1 MRKPF
6 SWSLIG
12 IGAIG
17 AIGLANPAFAQP
29 NAVCTG
35 TLAAGTY
42 NNVSVPAN
50 ATCTFAS
57 GVTVQGN
64 VTVAAGASLI
74 ADSVFPTIDGSVL
87 AANAAGVELLGA
99 TVEQNVVLTGTSG
112 LVLVESVGIGGHL
125 TVSYSTIGPVA
136 IVFNT
141 ITGNVLV
148 SSNTPTAS
156 FAGTPSPA
164 VGGNTISGNL
174 VCVGNTPA
182 ANNVVSGTPSPNT
195 VAGNKVGECAGL

>member
-17 AIGLANPAFAQP
+17 AVGLANPAFAQP

-125 TVSYSTIGPVA
+125 TVSYSTVGPVG
-136 IVFNT
+136 ITSNSV
-141 ITGNVLV
+141 TGNVLV
-148 SSNTPTAS
+148 SSNTPTVNFPA
-156 FAGTPSPA
+156 ANSPVVA
-164 VGGNTISGNL
+164 NNTISGNL

-182 ANNVVSGTPSPNT
+182 ANNVISGTPFPNT

>member
-17 AIGLANPAFAQP
+17 AVGLANPAFAQP